1 MKRFVSLI
9 LVAVILLSCCSC
21 SVKGSGKS
29 ISYPISASPST
40 LDPQFAKEIEAQL
53 IINNIFEGLVR
64 LNPKGKIIP
73 GIAEDWDISS
83 DKLTYT
89 FELKEGTEWFCPS
102 AIKNEFGKDFYD
114 HFSNVK
120 VTAHDF
126 VFAFRRAV
134 LPETQSANAYRLFVI
149 KNAAKVNAGEYGA
162 SLLGVTAVD
171 DYTLKIELEE
181 PCDDFLERLTESVFM
196 PCNEEFFKKMN
207 GRYGLSHKHILCNGP
222 FYVSSWDSETS
233 LTIKNNKYY
242 AGEQEVY
249 PATVVFSYDSSD
261 TSVADKIA
269 TGSASA
275 ALLPPDIPTPKDSSV
290 LKTINNAVFGFYFNC
305 SDPVLS
311 NTDIRLALC
320 TSMDRSLFEGV
331 DDLEMQS
338 GLVPQSCYTGNFVYR
353 DAVGSQTFEHVQDN
367 EKAKEHWQNGLSALN
382 KSSVSLTVLCPEWM
396 DSAVRKQLQI
406 WQQVLGI
413 GIGITIETMDARSI
427 KSAVESGDYQ
437 IALTDIESSYT
448 NTADFLSSFTS
459 GGIFRFTSPEYVNLI
474 DNILSAESNEEALEN
489 CYFAEN
495 LLLQNA
501 TCYPL
506 YSRSSRFVVAK
517 DVEGIYMPGA
527 ENTVC
532 FMGALRHD

>member
-40 LDPQFAKEIEAQL
+40 LDPQFAKEVEAQL

-64 LNPKGKIIP
+64 LNARGDIIS
-73 GIAEDWDISS
+73 GIAENWKISS

-89 FELKEGTEWFCPS
+89 FNLKEDTEWFCPS
-102 AIKNEFGKDFYD
+102 AIKNEFGKEFYEY
-114 HFSNVK
+114 FSSVK

-149 KNAAKVNAGEYGA
+149 KNATKVNAGEYGG

-171 DYTLKIELEE
+171 DFTLKIELEE
-181 PCDDFLERLTESVFM
+181 PCDDFLKRLTESVFM

-207 GRYGLSHKHILCNGP
+207 GRYGLSNRHILCNGP
-222 FYVSSWDSETS
+222 FYVSSWDTETS

-242 AGEQEVY
+242 AGEQDVY
-249 PATVVFSYDSSD
+249 PATVVFSYDSNN

-269 TGSASA
+269 SGSASA
-275 ALLPPDIPTPKDSSV
+275 ALLPPDISTPKDSTV

-311 NTDIRLALC
+311 NLDIRLALC
-320 TSMDRSLFEGV
+320 TSMDRSLFGANEEV
-331 DDLEMQS
+331 QVQS
-338 GLVPQSCYTGNFVYR
+338 GLVPQSCYAGGFVYR
-353 DAVGSQTFEHVQDN
+353 DAVGSQTFEHAHNN

-396 DSAVRKQLQI
+396 DSSVRQQLQI

-413 GIGITIETMDARSI
+413 GIGITIETMDSQSI
-427 KSAVESGDYQ
+427 KSAVASGNYQ

-448 NTADFLSSFTS
+448 NAADFLSSFTN
-459 GGIFRFTSPEYVNLI
+459 GGIFRFTSPDYVNLI
-474 DNILSAESNEEALEN
+474 DNILSAETDEEALEN

-495 LLLQNA
+495 LLLENA

-506 YSRSSRFVVAK
+506 YARSSRFVVAE
-517 DVEGIYMPGA
+517 DVEGIYMPGG

-532 FMGALRHD
+532 FIGALRHD